1 MLEVLLGDL
10 RRHHQ
15 GLQAERQVGSNED
28 RCHVA
33 ERRAGYVL
41 TCLPGKSGDLLPP
54 KTKIAL
60 RKFWLEDDLFLLK
73 WSLDSGDLR

>member
-1 MLEVLLGDL
+1 MLSGRISEPSSMLEVLLGDL

-33 ERRAGYVL
+33 DLDGGCEKGGVR
-41 TCLPGKSGDLLPP
+41 TLP
-54 KTKIAL
+54 A
-60 RKFWLEDDLFLLK
+60 FLENLVIY
-73 WSLDSGDLR
+73 SPQN

>member
-33 ERRAGYVL
+33 DLDGGCEKGEVL

-54 KTKIAL
+54 KLT
-60 RKFWLEDDLFLLK
+60 
-73 WSLDSGDLR
+73 